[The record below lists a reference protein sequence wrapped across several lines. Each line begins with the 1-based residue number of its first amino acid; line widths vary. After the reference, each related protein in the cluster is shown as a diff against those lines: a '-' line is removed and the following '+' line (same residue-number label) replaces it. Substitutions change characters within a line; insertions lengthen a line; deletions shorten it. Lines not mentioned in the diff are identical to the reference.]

1 VGLAVLVIVAGPTG
15 CATGLR
21 ELLGLTAP
29 GAVEGAVLL
38 HTADS
43 ETVDPLRVVV
53 YLEPLD
59 GEPRPRTPLTV
70 ETIRQTTR
78 SFSPGLL
85 AIAPGQT
92 VRFANEDGV
101 YHRIFS
107 SSAPNAFDLG
117 VIKSDESREVTFAH
131 AGVIRVYCSL
141 HPWESGVIFVA
152 PTSYFHTLQL
162 PGRYEIRD
170 VPPGRYRLST
180 WGDALPSANQV
191 VTIEPGQSSSIELA
205 IEGDGAVR

>member
-1 VGLAVLVIVAGPTG
+1 VGLAVLVTLGGQAG
-15 CATGLR
+15 CATGVR
-21 ELLGLTAP
+21 KLLGLPTP
-29 GAVEGAVLL
+29 GAVKGAALV
-38 HTADS
+38 HTAGS
-43 ETVDPLRVVV
+43 EAAEPLRIVV
-53 YLEPLD
+53 YLERLD
-59 GEPRPRTPLTV
+59 GEHRSRTPLTV
-70 ETIRQTTR
+70 ETIRQTAR

-92 VRFANEDGV
+92 VRFSNQDGV

-117 VIKSDESREVTFAH
+117 VIKSDESREVRFTH
-131 AGVIRVYCSL
+131 GGVIRVYCSL

-152 PTSYFHTLQL
+152 PTKLFDTLQL

-180 WGDALPSANQV
+180 WGDSLPSTNRV
-191 VTIEPGQSSSIELA
+191 VTVEPGQSSSIELA